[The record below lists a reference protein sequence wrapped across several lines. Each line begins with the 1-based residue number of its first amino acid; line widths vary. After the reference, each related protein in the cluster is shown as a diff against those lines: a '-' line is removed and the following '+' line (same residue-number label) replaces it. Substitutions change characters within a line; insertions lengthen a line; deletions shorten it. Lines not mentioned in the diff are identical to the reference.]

1 MNAAV
6 WDLAGRAAA
15 LLWPRRCP
23 FCGAL
28 LGSDAAFAAV
38 CPDCAAEE
46 RRLVHTPP
54 RLPETEHSFT
64 SLSAAYG
71 GYYYTGSVRHA
82 ILLCKEYQNPW
93 YARELAD
100 LLAVRVFGAMPA
112 KAPGRR
118 PQYANLTGLPLFNC
132 LVPVPPCRGGGERD
146 SLPYLL
152 AKRLGQVLDIPV
164 LSVLTV
170 TRELK
175 EQKSLGKEE
184 RLRNVRGAYAAKTGA
199 DLTAKRVLL
208 VDDIITTG
216 ATASACALA
225 LQMAGAETV
234 TALCLAADEELPKE
248 KQRNT
253 DKISRRTENA

>member
-6 WDLAGRAAA
+6 LDQAERAAA

-23 FCGAL
+23 FCGTL
-28 LGSDAAFAAV
+28 LGADAAFAAV
-38 CPDCAAEE
+38 CPDCTGEE
-46 RRLVHTPP
+46 RRLLHTPP

-64 SLSAAYG
+64 ALAAAYG
-71 GYYYTGSVRHA
+71 GYYYAGAVRHA

-100 LLAVRVFGAMPA
+100 LLAVRVFGADPA

-118 PQYANLTGLPLFNC
+118 PRYVNLTGLPLYNC
-132 LVPVPPCRGGGERD
+132 LVPVPPRLGGHARD
-146 SLPYLL
+146 SLPHLL
-152 AKRLGQVLDIPV
+152 AKRLGQVLGIPV

-170 TRELK
+170 TRELQ
-175 EQKSLGKEE
+175 EQKSLGREE
-184 RLRNVRGAYAAKTGA
+184 RLRNVRGAYAVKAGV

-234 TALCLAADEELPKE
+234 TVLCLAADEELPKE

-253 DKISRRTENA
+253 DKTDRRTETA